1 MKKKALIA
9 AASVLAVLLL
19 LTFGAAWYMLDYALT
34 PAADA
39 RDMAKRYSLMYAEY
53 PYMRHWVDS
62 MKSVKALRDTF
73 IIMPDGERHH
83 AVYARADSAAGRT
96 AVLVHGYKD
105 SHAGMLPIAKVYA
118 DMGYNILLPDLH
130 AHGLSEGTAIQMGWK
145 DREDV
150 MRWIGL
156 ADSLF
161 ATNEGRPRIVVHG
174 VSMGAAAS
182 LPTSS
187 VCRRSRCSMPPARCA
202 NCATDGRSARRR
214 RLPNWAGKTLR
225 CSSSTARQTLT
236 CRRRWSFR
244 CTTPTP
250 CTWRRTAFR
259 TVSTAYGL
267 LPDAHTRVLSTT
279 IRTNTPKE

>member
-1 MKKKALIA
+1 MKKKALIV
-9 AASVLAVLLL
+9 AASVLAALLL

-62 MKSVKALRDTF
+62 MKSVKTLRDTF

-130 AHGLSEGTAIQMGWK
+130 AHGLSEGSDIQMGWK

-150 MRWIGL
+150 MRWIDL

-161 ATNEGRPRIVVHG
+161 AANEGVR
-174 VSMGAAAS
+174 AS
-182 LPTSS
+182 
-187 VCRRSRCSMPPARCA
+187 
-202 NCATDGRSARRR
+202 
-214 RLPNWAGKTLR
+214 
-225 CSSSTARQTLT
+225 
-236 CRRRWSFR
+236 
-244 CTTPTP
+244 
-250 CTWRRTAFR
+250 
-259 TVSTAYGL
+259 
-267 LPDAHTRVLSTT
+267 
-279 IRTNTPKE
+279 